1 MWWGIRLSNVSRRA
15 RAMSRRRDAG
25 QITPLILGLFV
36 ICALLIVGGVDVT
49 ATQLARIRLVDAAD
63 AAALDASDALDESV
77 GYGRGFGQGVALS
90 NDSVRRAASDHLA
103 AGPKPTGITGW
114 QLVDGT
120 GTPDGQTAVVVLR
133 ADAELPITGGLLSAL
148 GRSVTIT
155 VQARARAPL
164 VNP

>member
-1 MWWGIRLSNVSRRA
+1 
-15 RAMSRRRDAG
+15 MSRRRDAG
-25 QITPLILGLFV
+25 QITPLIL
-36 ICALLIVGGVDVT
+36 
-49 ATQLARIRLVDAAD
+49 
-63 AAALDASDALDESV
+63 
-77 GYGRGFGQGVALS
+77 ALS